1 MTVPENRNSI
11 GQSARRIVLL
21 QQVSDRIGQRS
32 LAKALDIDPRAL
44 RYKLSTERGVTD
56 ADLRCAIAVLE
67 ERGSALAAL
76 AGSIEQVLA

>member
-21 QQVSDRIGQRS
+21 QQVADRIGQRT
-32 LAKALDIDPRAL
+32 LADALDIDPRAL
-44 RYKLSTERGVTD
+44 RYKLATDRGITD
-56 ADLRCAIAVLE
+56 ADLRCAIAVLQ
-67 ERGSALAAL
+67 ERGNALAAL